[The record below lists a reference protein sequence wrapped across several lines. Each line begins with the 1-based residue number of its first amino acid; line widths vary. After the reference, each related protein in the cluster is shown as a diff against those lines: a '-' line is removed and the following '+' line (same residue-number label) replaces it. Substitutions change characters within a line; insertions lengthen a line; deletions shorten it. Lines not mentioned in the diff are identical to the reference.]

1 MSELNFELLEKNIR
15 LLLEKKRISQQQLA
29 EIAGMTQANVSKSL
43 NPNEKK
49 RFTLDQVYRIA
60 QHFGISID
68 SLVGNTPTASS
79 TSDIQEAFLF
89 IVKFL
94 CAGNLRTEEMTI
106 TEMVYE
112 PHYDQ
117 VGYGECTPYD
127 KENGYLVFFFPDY
140 RRFSDYKLSEQ
151 EEVDLHMEFCACGND
166 TKFYQLNKV
175 LKKMIPLIAQYRDG
189 DISEEAFQMIVD
201 GYLKQLMGE

>member
-60 QHFGISID
+60 QHFGVSID
-68 SLVGNTPTASS
+68 SLVGNTPTVSS
-79 TSDIQEAFLF
+79 TSDIREAFLF

-106 TEMVYE
+106 TETVYE
-112 PHYDQ
+112 PSYDQ
-117 VGYGECTPYD
+117 FGSGECTPYD
-127 KENGYLVFFFPDY
+127 KENVYPVFFFPDY
-140 RRFSDYKLSEQ
+140 KRFSDYRLSEP
-151 EEVDLHMEFCACGND
+151 EEMDLHMEFCAWGND
-166 TKFYQLNKV
+166 TKFLQLNKI

-189 DISEEAFQMIVD
+189 DIPEEAFQMIVD

>member
-1 MSELNFELLEKNIR
+1 
-15 LLLEKKRISQQQLA
+15 
-29 EIAGMTQANVSKSL
+29 
-43 NPNEKK
+43 
-49 RFTLDQVYRIA
+49 
-60 QHFGISID
+60 
-68 SLVGNTPTASS
+68 
-79 TSDIQEAFLF
+79 
-89 IVKFL
+89 
-94 CAGNLRTEEMTI
+94 MTI
-106 TEMVYE
+106 TERVYE
-112 PHYDQ
+112 PPYDQ

-189 DISEEAFQMIVD
+189 DIPEEAFQMIVD
-201 GYLKQLMGE
+201 GYLKQLMRE